1 MRIIVLSLGTLKH
14 HPQNEGGRKMQRKTI
29 GLWLLVALLAIICA
43 SCGEDTS
50 STPLQ
55 PITATTR
62 NADPCN
68 AWSRTGWQEG
78 PDAVRTPQLKN
89 ENASHSLS
97 PAEII
102 YYSAVENSDDPTSA
116 DAKYFVNPVLLLT
129 YLENRDLISKGKDFE
144 DFEFRLLQACG
155 YGGERI
161 KKYHGF
167 YPQLVASTYQW
178 HAYQERK
185 KTFEEAQASFP
196 FTGTEDFKQT
206 YAKYARIMN
215 FIAGTSFS
223 EYPDSDGYYRDFFR
237 VIGIKEIQK
246 FLETMDS
253 PLKDKYLFREQPV
266 KNTVIDYSN
275 MSTTYCE

>member
-1 MRIIVLSLGTLKH
+1 MAI
-14 HPQNEGGRKMQRKTI
+14 
-29 GLWLLVALLAIICA
+29 LAIICA
-43 SCGEDTS
+43 SCGDDTEN
-50 STPLQ
+50 TALQ

-68 AWSRTGWQEG
+68 AWARPGWREG
-78 PDAVRTPQLKN
+78 PDAVKTSQLQN
-89 ENASHSLS
+89 GNASHSLS

-102 YYSAVENSDDPTSA
+102 YYSAIENSDNPTSA
-116 DAKYFVNPVLLLT
+116 EAKYFVNPVLILT

-144 DFEFRLLQACG
+144 DFELRLLQASG
-155 YGGERI
+155 YGGDKI

-178 HAYQERK
+178 RAYQERNLP
-185 KTFEEAQASFP
+185 FEEAQVKYP

-206 YAKYARIMN
+206 YTKYARLMN

-223 EYPDSDGYYRDFFR
+223 EYPDSNGYYRDFFGT
-237 VIGIKEIQK
+237 IGVKEIQK
-246 FLETMDS
+246 FLEVIDS
-253 PLKDKYLFREQPV
+253 PLKEKYLFRKQPV

>member
-1 MRIIVLSLGTLKH
+1 M
-14 HPQNEGGRKMQRKTI
+14 
-29 GLWLLVALLAIICA
+29 ALLAIICA
-43 SCGEDTS
+43 SCGDDS
-50 STPLQ
+50 PSAPLQ

-68 AWSRTGWQEG
+68 AWARSGWQEG
-78 PDAVRTPQLKN
+78 PDAVKTPQLRGG
-89 ENASHSLS
+89 NASHSLS

-155 YGGERI
+155 YGGDKI

-178 HAYQERK
+178 RAYQERSFP
-185 KTFEEAQASFP
+185 FEEAQVKYP
-196 FTGTEDFKQT
+196 FTGSEDFKQT
-206 YAKYARIMN
+206 YAKYARLMN
-215 FIAGTSFS
+215 FISGTSFS
-223 EYPDSDGYYRDFFR
+223 EYPDSNGYYQDFFG
-237 VIGIKEIQK
+237 VISIEQIQK
-246 FLETMDS
+246 FLEVTNS
-253 PLKDKYLFREQPV
+253 PLKEKDLFREQPV

-275 MSTTYCE
+275 MSTAYCE